1 MNGRAIRSDDIAK
14 VRSATDIVALI
25 GGHTE
30 IKRVGRQWMARCPL
44 HGERTPSLSVSA
56 EKGVYY
62 CFGCQRSGD
71 AITFVQEIDNL
82 GFVEAVEVLANR
94 AGITLQYSN
103 PADAASY
110 KLKRKLTDAVSKA
123 CDFYHKQLLKSSAAG
138 PARAYLRSRG
148 YSSEVVQLY
157 RLGWAPA
164 SKDRNALI
172 QHLNL
177 AASDWRASGLAIMSQ
192 GVLCDF
198 FYKRLLFPISNEHG
212 NPVAFGG
219 RILPRDK
226 GPKYINT
233 SSDAMLYNKSRVLY
247 GLHEHRADIVRKGEA
262 VICEGYTD
270 VIGAAVAGVGNT
282 VATCGVA
289 LTEQH
294 VTLLKRFSADKLV
307 LAFDADAAGVLAAE
321 RIYVW
326 ERKHKLEVL
335 VARLPEGTDP
345 DDLARSDPEAL
356 RTAVKDAVPFLQFRL
371 DRVLARH
378 HMNTA
383 ESRARSAAEAAAV
396 VGEHP
401 DPMVRDQ
408 YLMNIADRCRVDVKQ
423 LRPLAE
429 SAVKSADSRKTATRS
444 VGAGAAR
451 AKSQE
456 DSYQEDLYG
465 YDYAYDAD
473 AGVFA
478 SDSRTSDMAGDMG
491 DMRTGVGM
499 RSSVGDPSP
508 EDEALRMVIHHPEEI
523 IDRLHISLFGNS
535 TRKEIF
541 HALQESGS
549 VLDAS
554 DRLSEPAA
562 GLLRY
567 LAVDPSGLPASDV
580 LAGLARLAVMRYTR
594 ELRYHTTH
602 TTEKSLRREYVS
614 CIGWLKQQTELLTE
628 PKTRDAALDVL
639 MPWLVEYGR
648 QLEEEPEVK
657 PAVDSE
663 AGSRL

>member
-1 MNGRAIRSDDIAK
+1 MNGRAIGSDDIAK
-14 VRSATDIVALI
+14 VRSSTDIVALI

-82 GFVEAVEVLANR
+82 DFVEAVEVLANR

-110 KLKRKLTDAVSKA
+110 KLKRKLTDAVSRA

-157 RLGWAPA
+157 RLGWAPV
-164 SKDRNALI
+164 SKDRNVLI

-177 AASDWRASGLAIMSQ
+177 AASDWRASGLAVMSQ

-219 RILPRDK
+219 RILPKDK

-335 VARLPEGTDP
+335 VAHLPEDTDP

-356 RTAVKDAVPFLQFRL
+356 RIAVQDAVPFLQFRL
-371 DRVLARH
+371 NRVLARH

-408 YLMNIADRCRVDVKQ
+408 YLMSIADRCRVDVKQ

-429 SAVKSADSRKTATRS
+429 SAVKSVNSRKTTTGS
-444 VGAGAAR
+444 VGVGAAR
-451 AKSQE
+451 ANSQE
-456 DSYQEDLYG
+456 DFYS

-473 AGVFA
+473 AGAFA
-478 SDSRTSDMAGDMG
+478 SDSSRSDMTG

-499 RSSVGDPSP
+499 KSSVGDLSP
-508 EDEALRMVIHHPEEI
+508 EDEALRMVIHHPQAI

-541 HALQESGS
+541 HTLQESGS

-580 LAGLARLAVMRYTR
+580 LAGLARLAVVRYTR
-594 ELRYHTTH
+594 ELRYYATH
-602 TTEKSLRREYVS
+602 TTEKSLRQEYVS
-614 CIGWLKQQTELLTE
+614 CISWLKQQTELLTE

-648 QLEEEPEVK
+648 QLEGEPEVK

-663 AGSRL
+663 TGSRF